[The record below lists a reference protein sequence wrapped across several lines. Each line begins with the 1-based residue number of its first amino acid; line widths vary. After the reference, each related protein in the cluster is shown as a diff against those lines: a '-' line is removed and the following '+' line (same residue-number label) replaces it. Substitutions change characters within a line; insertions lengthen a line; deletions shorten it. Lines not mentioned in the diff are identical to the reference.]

1 MITLILLIFSVEVL
15 FFFFFCIIYRVGD
28 HSNCPSSS
36 SCHMV
41 PYVASKDILTSKAAE
56 EALVG
61 HLKATYLYRSGMLNH
76 FVRYV
81 LHHI

>member
-15 FFFFFCIIYRVGD
+15 FFFCIIYRVGD

-41 PYVASKDILTSKAAE
+41 PYAASKDILTSKAAE

-61 HLKATYLYRSGMLNH
+61 HLKATYLYRNAES
-76 FVRYV
+76 FCKVRIASY
-81 LHHI
+81 LM

>member
-1 MITLILLIFSVEVL
+1 MITLILLICYVEVIFL
-15 FFFFFCIIYRVGD
+15 HNIQGD

-61 HLKATYLYRSGMLNH
+61 QLKATYLYRNAEAFCRVCIASY
-76 FVRYV
+76 FK
-81 LHHI
+81 